1 MKIHNRWL
9 WQSVLGALAIFAG
22 VSLGGCESAGYRRQ
36 VYQPTQSTEEKNIV
50 IEESLEQEEEIL
62 PGISQMTPD
71 GSEYDRLKDLPVP
84 ETEPAPEYYRVGVEH
99 EQVAKLQE
107 RLMELGF
114 MDNDE
119 PT

>member
-62 PGISQMTPD
+62 PGILSGGCGTRASGKIAGTPY
-71 GSEYDRLKDLPVP
+71 GTGIY
-84 ETEPAPEYYRVGVEH
+84 G
-99 EQVAKLQE
+99 Q
-107 RLMELGF
+107 
-114 MDNDE
+114 
-119 PT
+119 